1 MIKYTKM
8 NSQNLN
14 QLIKSSYAG
23 TNEAEQIGQKLGYK
37 LDRDLSNR
45 KQRVFVDENNK
56 PIVTYTGTRTLGD
69 VITDGALAV
78 GLGGFTQRFQQS
90 KSVADKAR
98 LKYGQPLTIVGD
110 SLGGSLAE
118 HSARKNDKVI
128 TTSKGVGI
136 GGLFKKVNKNQT
148 DIRAP
153 LDVVSLLSLTQSG
166 GKKKTIP
173 NSVYLNPLQS
183 HNYRNVL
190 RLKDKAL

>member
-1 MIKYTKM
+1 M

-98 LKYGQPLTIVGD
+98 LKYGQPLTIVGH

-118 HSARKNDKVI
+118 HSGNKNDKII
-128 TTSKGVGI
+128 TVDKGVGLFGI
-136 GGLFKKVNKNQT
+136 GKNIRKNQT
-148 DIRAP
+148 DIRSANDP
-153 LDVVSLLSLTQSG
+153 VSLLALTQNA
-166 GKKKTIP
+166 KRVTIP
-173 NSVYLNPLQS
+173 KTSHIIDPLAS
-183 HNYRNVL
+183 HNFRNL
-190 RLKDKAL
+190 TRINKNRTL